1 MQVGEIPLIGVKSTQ
16 VMIGFG
22 IELYL
27 IAATGNICEIRPNQ
41 LIIPRLVQQSRAIAC
56 CIVVHL
62 IGMAHNIKTTQ
73 LEHPRQPTIIETDHM
88 LQVTAEMS
96 VYNGLKGIRRYIYIH
111 HFPFVIVE
119 KMYRTNTVVQRQLPE
134 TGDGRITRFIQIIN
148 LQTDIQFD
156 TSGILLLQTMEF
168 R

>member
-1 MQVGEIPLIGVKSTQ
+1 
-16 VMIGFG
+16 
-22 IELYL
+22 
-27 IAATGNICEIRPNQ
+27 
-41 LIIPRLVQQSRAIAC
+41 
-56 CIVVHL
+56 
-62 IGMAHNIKTTQ
+62 
-73 LEHPRQPTIIETDHM
+73 M